1 MTEKEMTD
9 LIAKQTK
16 TIESLTAER
25 DSFKTENEKLTTSEK
40 ELREELK
47 KTKEL
52 NFTLSRHV
60 SREQVDSEKVFADFI
75 K

>member
-1 MTEKEMTD
+1 MTLDEANE
-9 LIAKQTK
+9 LIANQNKN
-16 TIESLTAER
+16 IESLTAER
-25 DSFKTENEKLTTSEK
+25 DSYKTENEKLLETEK

>member
-1 MTEKEMTD
+1 MTWDEANE
-9 LIAKQTK
+9 LIANQNKD
-16 TIESLTAER
+16 IESLTAER
-25 DSFKTENEKLTTSEK
+25 DSFKTENEKLLETEK

-60 SREQVDSEKVFADFI
+60 SREPVDSEKVFADFI

>member
-1 MTEKEMTD
+1 MTEQEMND
-9 LIAKQTK
+9 LIAEQNN

-25 DSFKTENEKLTTSEK
+25 DSFKTENENLAASEK

-60 SREQVDSEKVFADFI
+60 SREQIDSEKVFADFI

>member
-1 MTEKEMTD
+1 MTWEEAND
-9 LIAKQTK
+9 LIANQNKN
-16 TIESLTAER
+16 IESLTAER
-25 DSFKTENEKLTTSEK
+25 DSFKAENEKLLETEK

-60 SREQVDSEKVFADFI
+60 SREPVDSEKVFADFI
-75 K
+75 Q

>member
-1 MTEKEMTD
+1 MTEQEMQT
-9 LIAKQTK
+9 LIENQNRQIAD
-16 TIESLTAER
+16 LTAER
-25 DSFKTENEKLTTSEK
+25 DSFKSENEKLAGAEK
-40 ELREELK
+40 ELREELR

-60 SREQVDSEKVFADFI
+60 SREPVNTEKVFADFI

>member
-1 MTEKEMTD
+1 MTEQEMND
-9 LIAKQTK
+9 LIAKQNK
-16 TIESLTAER
+16 DIETLTAER
-25 DSFKTENEKLTTSEK
+25 DSFKTENEKLTASEK

-60 SREQVDSEKVFADFI
+60 SREPVDSEKVFADFI

>member
-1 MTEKEMTD
+1 MTEQEMRE
-9 LIAKQTK
+9 L
-16 TIESLTAER
+16 IESQNKQIEELTAER
-25 DSFKTENEKLTTSEK
+25 DSYKTENEKLTGAEK
-40 ELREELK
+40 DLREELR

-60 SREQVDSEKVFADFI
+60 SREPVNAEKAFADFI

>member
-1 MTEKEMTD
+1 MTWDEANK
-9 LIAKQTK
+9 LIATQNKD
-16 TIESLTAER
+16 IESLTAER
-25 DSFKTENEKLTTSEK
+25 DSFKAENEKLLETEK

-60 SREQVDSEKVFADFI
+60 SREPVDSEKVFAEFI

>member
-1 MTEKEMTD
+1 MTEQEMQA
-9 LIAKQTK
+9 LIENQNRQIAD
-16 TIESLTAER
+16 LTAER
-25 DSFKTENEKLTTSEK
+25 DSFKSENEKLSGTEK
-40 ELREELK
+40 ELREELR

-60 SREQVDSEKVFADFI
+60 SREPVNTEKVFADFI

>member
-1 MTEKEMTD
+1 MTEQEMND
-9 LIAKQTK
+9 LIAKQNK
-16 TIESLTAER
+16 DIETLTAER
-25 DSFKTENEKLTTSEK
+25 DSFKAENEKLSTNEK

-60 SREQVDSEKVFADFI
+60 SREPVDSEKVFAEFI

>member
-1 MTEKEMTD
+1 MTEQEMQE
-9 LIAKQTK
+9 LIETQNK
-16 TIESLTAER
+16 TIENLTAER
-25 DSFKTENEKLTTSEK
+25 DSFKSENEKLTADDK
-40 ELREELK
+40 ALREELR

-60 SREQVDSEKVFADFI
+60 SREPVNAEKAFADFI

>member
-1 MTEKEMTD
+1 MTEQEMQA
-9 LIAKQTK
+9 LIEDQNRQIAD
-16 TIESLTAER
+16 LTAER
-25 DSFKTENEKLTTSEK
+25 DSFKSENEKLSGTEK
-40 ELREELK
+40 ELREELR

-60 SREQVDSEKVFADFI
+60 SREPVNTEKVFADFI

>member
-1 MTEKEMTD
+1 MTEQEMND
-9 LIAKQTK
+9 LIAKQNK
-16 TIESLTAER
+16 TIETLTAER
-25 DSFKTENEKLTTSEK
+25 DSFKTENEKLVTSEK

>member
-1 MTEKEMTD
+1 MTEQEMQE
-9 LIAKQTK
+9 LIETQNQ
-16 TIESLTAER
+16 TIENLTAER
-25 DSFKTENEKLTTSEK
+25 DSFKSENEKLTANDK
-40 ELREELK
+40 ALREELR

-60 SREQVDSEKVFADFI
+60 SRETVNAEKAFADFI

>member
-1 MTEKEMTD
+1 MTEQEMQE
-9 LIAKQTK
+9 L
-16 TIESLTAER
+16 IESQNRQIEELTAER
-25 DSFKTENEKLTTSEK
+25 DSYKTENEKLTDAEK
-40 ELREELK
+40 DLREELR

-60 SREQVDSEKVFADFI
+60 SREPVNAEKAFADFI

>member
-1 MTEKEMTD
+1 MTWDEANE
-9 LIAKQTK
+9 LIANQNKD
-16 TIESLTAER
+16 IESLTAER
-25 DSFKTENEKLTTSEK
+25 DSYKTENEKLLETEK

-60 SREQVDSEKVFADFI
+60 SREHVDSEKVFADFI
-75 K
+75 Q

>member
-1 MTEKEMTD
+1 MTEKEMND
-9 LIAKQTK
+9 LIAEQNK

-25 DSFKTENEKLTTSEK
+25 DSFKTENEKLTASEK

-60 SREQVDSEKVFADFI
+60 SREPVDSEKVFADFI

>member
-1 MTEKEMTD
+1 MTEKEMND
-9 LIAKQTK
+9 LIAEQTK

-25 DSFKTENEKLTTSEK
+25 DSFKTENEKLVTSEK

-60 SREQVDSEKVFADFI
+60 SREPVDSEKVFADFI
-75 K
+75 Q

>member
-1 MTEKEMTD
+1 MTWDEANE
-9 LIAKQTK
+9 LIANQNKD
-16 TIESLTAER
+16 IESLTAER
-25 DSFKTENEKLTTSEK
+25 DSYKTENEKLLETEK

-60 SREQVDSEKVFADFI
+60 SREQVNSEKVFADFI

>member
-1 MTEKEMTD
+1 MTEQEMQALIEDQNRQIAD
-9 LIAKQTK
+9 LTV
-16 TIESLTAER
+16 ER
-25 DSFKTENEKLTTSEK
+25 DSFKSENEKLSGTEK
-40 ELREELK
+40 ELREELR

-60 SREQVDSEKVFADFI
+60 SREPVNTEKVFADFI

>member
-1 MTEKEMTD
+1 MTEQEMQA
-9 LIAKQTK
+9 LIEDQNRQIAD
-16 TIESLTAER
+16 LTAER
-25 DSFKTENEKLTTSEK
+25 DSFRTENEKLSGTEK
-40 ELREELK
+40 VLREELR

-60 SREQVDSEKVFADFI
+60 SREPVNTEKVFADFI